1 MPLPSAVSS
10 PRCEAPPPWAPAEPS
25 ARCARLAHRAPLLG
39 STGPDTAL
47 RQRRAH
53 SGSRRQSVASNGDAQ
68 KFTSRPRG
76 VWHQPARRSQLT
88 KGGDRRHHDTQDQ
101 VGNSVIDPVGNYV
114 IVDKRSLPSATRLE
128 SWRLPAASGVVGV
141 GDLAC
146 ALPKIHAGSGSPPER
161 RVRGACTAAAPLAPS
176 YAASS

>member
-25 ARCARLAHRAPLLG
+25 ARCARLAHRAPLL
-39 STGPDTAL
+39 AL
-47 RQRRAH
+47 RGLTPP
-53 SGSRRQSVASNGDAQ
+53 SGSGERTQEATPERRFQRDAQ
-68 KFTSRPRG
+68 KITSRPRG